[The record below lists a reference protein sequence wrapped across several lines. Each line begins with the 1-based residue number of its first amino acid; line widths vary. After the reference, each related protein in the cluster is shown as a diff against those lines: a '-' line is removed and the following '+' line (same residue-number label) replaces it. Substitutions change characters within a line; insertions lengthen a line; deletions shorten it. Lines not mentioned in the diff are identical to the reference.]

1 MCTTDVPAAYGS
13 VIAGASGFA
22 QLVGVACSGTC
33 FAEASRWSAVAI
45 SHGNAPV
52 EDAAA
57 CRALCASTQLCE
69 VWTHDDGECRLMR
82 AMDAS
87 TITALGG
94 AAEVAPPVEELAC
107 TLDALGAIGVLGA
120 AVENATT
127 MECCAAIEQ
136 STTSLVDAGA
146 LYAPP
151 PPPLPLPPPPPPA
164 PPLPPTPPLAL
175 QEGGTCPEGWVDGVV
190 ACTAARR
197 LSEDPYGCSSSACSS
212 PDGQGGSDCY
222 AGPFDEACS
231 CSSGAAYP
239 VGTMEWEGQTYTQ
252 YTCCTA
258 ESGLP
263 TQGSACD
270 YPGA

>member
-1 MCTTDVPAAYGS
+1 M
-13 VIAGASGFA
+13 
-22 QLVGVACSGTC
+22 
-33 FAEASRWSAVAI
+33 
-45 SHGNAPV
+45 
-52 EDAAA
+52 
-57 CRALCASTQLCE
+57 
-69 VWTHDDGECRLMR
+69 
-82 AMDAS
+82 
-87 TITALGG
+87 
-94 AAEVAPPVEELAC
+94 
-107 TLDALGAIGVLGA
+107 
-120 AVENATT
+120 
-127 MECCAAIEQ
+127 
-136 STTSLVDAGA
+136 
-146 LYAPP
+146 
-151 PPPLPLPPPPPPA
+151 
-164 PPLPPTPPLAL
+164 
-175 QEGGTCPEGWVDGVV
+175 DGVV

-270 YPGA
+270 FSKKGETVWTPGTLRAAGIAITTTSGSNAGPVSGNPLDASWKPREASWKPLGASGRPLEASRKPLQKPLESLSTHLGLTLV